1 MKRILLIDD
10 VHPLFYNT
18 FKSWSWEVIDGKNW
32 DIQKL
37 HSEID
42 KFNGIIIRSRFVLD
56 EKILKKAIN
65 LQFISRPG
73 SGLENIDTK
82 YCNKNNIKVFRSP
95 EGNMDALGEHI
106 IGMLLCLLNN
116 INIADAQVRDKIWK
130 REENRGI
137 ELKGKTIGIIGY
149 GFMGLSF
156 AKKLSGFDVNVIAY
170 DKYKTNFSSD
180 IVTQVSLSELQER
193 SDIVSLHTPL
203 TQETIGLIDYSF
215 LNSFKKSII
224 LINSARGRSVVLK
237 DVLKALDSKKLIG
250 ACLDVLEL
258 ESSSFEVLKGDN
270 TIINELLKRQNIIFT
285 PHIAGWSDE
294 AKIKMAEVLIEK
306 ISIFSQNEA

>member
-1 MKRILLIDD
+1 
-10 VHPLFYNT
+10 
-18 FKSWSWEVIDGKNW
+18 
-32 DIQKL
+32 
-37 HSEID
+37 
-42 KFNGIIIRSRFVLD
+42 
-56 EKILKKAIN
+56 
-65 LQFISRPG
+65 
-73 SGLENIDTK
+73 
-82 YCNKNNIKVFRSP
+82 
-95 EGNMDALGEHI
+95 
-106 IGMLLCLLNN
+106 
-116 INIADAQVRDKIWK
+116 
-130 REENRGI
+130 
-137 ELKGKTIGIIGY
+137 
-149 GFMGLSF
+149 MGLSF

-306 ISIFSQNEA
+306 IAIFSQQ

>member
-42 KFNGIIIRSRFVLD
+42 KFNGIVIRSRFVLD
-56 EKILKKAIN
+56 EQLLKKAIN
-65 LQFISRPG
+65 LRFVARPG
-73 SGLENIDTK
+73 SGLENIDTE

-116 INIADAQVRDKIWK
+116 INIADIQVRNKIWK
-130 REENRGI
+130 REANRGI
-137 ELKGKTIGIIGY
+137 ELKGKTIGIVGY
-149 GFMGLSF
+149 GFMGRSF
-156 AKKLSGFDVNVIAY
+156 AKKLLGFDVNVIAY

-180 IVTQVSLSELQER
+180 IVTQVSLSELKER

-203 TQETIGLIDYSF
+203 TQETIGIIDYSF
-215 LNSFKKSII
+215 LNSFRKSII
-224 LINSARGRSVVLK
+224 LINSARGKSVVLK
-237 DVLKALDSKKLIG
+237 DLLKALDSNKLLG
-250 ACLDVLEL
+250 ACLDVLEF
-258 ESSSFEVLKGDN
+258 ESSSFEVLEDSN
-270 TIINELLKRQNIIFT
+270 PIIDELLKRQNIIFT
-285 PHIAGWSDE
+285 PHIAGWTHQ
-294 AKIKMAEVLIEK
+294 AKINMAEVLIEK
-306 ISIFSQNEA
+306 IAIFSQQET